1 MSGSSSQPQ
10 ASMSIF
16 KPNKP
21 STFDGSRDE
30 LVIRTWIYQ
39 VDQYLKLVQVGGTVA
54 LNDETKISFAST
66 FMTGTA
72 AAWWYT
78 LVVSN
83 TIPKTWAEFQNAIFQ
98 EFVPFDSTQRARDK
112 LRKLIQRTS
121 VSEYLT
127 EFRNLTL
134 TITGM
139 NEEEK
144 VDRFIQG
151 LKPHVRLEVLKSN
164 ARTMN
169 DASRIAL
176 NVDSALFN
184 AGMFRFQGYRQDTA
198 PTPMEI
204 GNVEQHEKD
213 RRNNACFRCHK
224 VGCRPFKCD
233 PSKRRRKP
241 QARVSNTKAVKID
254 RNEDENLDSG
264 KE

>member
-1 MSGSSSQPQ
+1 MSGSSTQPQ
-10 ASMSIF
+10 ASMPIF

-121 VSEYLT
+121 VSDYLT

-144 VDRFIQG
+144 VDRFVQG

-184 AGMFRFQGYRQDTA
+184 AGMFRFQGYRQDPA

-204 GNVEQHEKD
+204 GNFSNM
-213 RRNNACFRCHK
+213 RRTGGTMLVSGAIRLD
-224 VGCRPFKCD
+224 VGHLSVIQVGEGED
-233 PSKRRRKP
+233 PKQGLVTLRQLRI
-241 QARVSNTKAVKID
+241 V